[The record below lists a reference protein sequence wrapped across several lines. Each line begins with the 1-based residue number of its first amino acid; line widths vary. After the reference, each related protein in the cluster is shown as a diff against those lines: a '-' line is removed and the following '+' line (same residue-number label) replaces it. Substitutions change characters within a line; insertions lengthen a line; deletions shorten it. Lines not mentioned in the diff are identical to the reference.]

1 MEFKVRYEM
10 YTGEHPTAC
19 ERLFR
24 TAQWTALPSTSCCG
38 FAGDGTGADGMCVSI
53 GSNDL
58 AGRNGE
64 DGVAEGVA
72 LCFDEWANDGD
83 HGVNIFYNGEVAG
96 EWTGPCGNR
105 EGCEPVSLFEDS
117 QWHTVELVLRLRMRD
132 WDFVPHEAG
141 CKMMLYSDRACRL
154 ASESV

>member
-1 MEFKVRYEM
+1 MGCVHFVDVV
-10 YTGEHPTAC
+10 
-19 ERLFR
+19 L
-24 TAQWTALPSTSCCG
+24 WV
-38 FAGDGTGADGMCVSI
+38 AGDGTGADGMCVSI

-58 AGRNGE
+58 AGRTGE

-141 CKMMLYSDRACRL
+141 CKIMLYSDRACRL